1 MPVPHFVPSVFP
13 HRKPWAVAL
22 WLLCLPMCVQAQDR
36 IYRCGNEY
44 TNSPSQS
51 QLKDCVVLQ
60 GGNITVV
67 QGTRVAPKAS
77 TIGTRAA
84 SAASPS
90 GGQPQVDPAQQKA
103 RDSDARTILTH
114 ELRRTEA
121 RLADLQRE
129 YNGGRPQ
136 AKPEEQQNAAL
147 YAQRVADL
155 KAQIVRLEADVAGI
169 RRELQRAGVEP
180 PPVAAPGVA
189 AAAASSTSPAAGSPA
204 NSVIAR

>member
-1 MPVPHFVPSVFP
+1 MPAPHFVDSVFP
-13 HRKPWAVAL
+13 HRRPWAVAL
-22 WLLCLPMCVQAQDR
+22 WLLCFPVFVQAQDR

-67 QGTRVAPKAS
+67 QGTRVAPKAPAN
-77 TIGTRAA
+77 GTRAA
-84 SAASPS
+84 SSVPPRS
-90 GGQPQVDPAQQKA
+90 GQPQVDPAQQKA
-103 RDSDARTILTH
+103 RDSDARTILTN

-121 RLADLQRE
+121 RLTDLQRE

-136 AKPEEQQNAAL
+136 AKPEEQQNATL

-155 KAQIVRLEADVAGI
+155 KAQVVRLEADVAGI
-169 RRELQRAGVEP
+169 RRELQRAGGEP
-180 PPVAAPGVA
+180 PPMAIPGVA
-189 AAAASSTSPAAGSPA
+189 AAAASSTPPVAGSPA
-204 NSVIAR
+204 NSVSSR